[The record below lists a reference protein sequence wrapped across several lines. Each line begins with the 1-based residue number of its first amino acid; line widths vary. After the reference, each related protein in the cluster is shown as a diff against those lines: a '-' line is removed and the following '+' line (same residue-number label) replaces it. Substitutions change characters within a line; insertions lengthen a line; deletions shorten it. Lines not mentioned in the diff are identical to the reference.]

1 MGEPFDG
8 AEEITDVD
16 GPPAAPDITREYDWL
31 AVFNKG
37 VTAGRQDVIQAL
49 KAVMGD
55 GDAGRDIEARVLAR
69 LLEASTER
77 P

>member
-1 MGEPFDG
+1 MDDDLGELDDPT
-8 AEEITDVD
+8 EVD
-16 GPPAAPDITREYDWL
+16 GPPVAPDITREYDWL

-37 VTAGRQDVIQAL
+37 VTAGRQDVMRAL

-69 LLEASTER
+69 LAAASTAT

>member
-1 MGEPFDG
+1 MDDDLGELDDP
-8 AEEITDVD
+8 TDVD

-37 VTAGRQDVIQAL
+37 VTAGRADVIQAL